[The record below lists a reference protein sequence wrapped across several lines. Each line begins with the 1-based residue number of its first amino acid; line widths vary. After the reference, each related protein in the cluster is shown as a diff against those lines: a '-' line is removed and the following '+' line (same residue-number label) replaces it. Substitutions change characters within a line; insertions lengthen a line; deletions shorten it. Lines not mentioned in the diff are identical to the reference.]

1 MARRKRPGRA
11 KGRRNLG
18 YFYRKGRG
26 WFTSNDEKLCDAEGN
41 HLRNPDDDETAQIAY
56 ARYVAERATN
66 PLTSTCCRDS
76 MLVADVCQRYLE
88 HAQRQNAAET
98 YRLRADLLFDF
109 CSGFPARFREQTDKA
124 HATDRLHAGYGAR
137 AWNQLRKID
146 VEDWLAAHPGWKST
160 RAAVQA
166 VRRAFN
172 YCLEQGLITANPVK
186 GIKVKAS
193 GKRVT
198 YFTPEVE
205 EALYKFATPALAL
218 AIKVCIH
225 TGARPMCEF
234 GRLEARHVQ
243 VDEKGNMLWWFSP
256 KEAKVRGKP
265 RVVRIPRYVM
275 PLVEAAAKKHP
286 AGKLFRDQHGRP
298 WTNRTLRDAF
308 TKLRR
313 RLLRKGIPIDK
324 SDVMYTCR
332 HTYAKRMLA
341 GYWTGKP
348 LTIEFLAALMGNTPK
363 ICWEHY
369 AQWCDKYTEPL
380 WESLTY

>member
-1 MARRKRPGRA
+1 MSRRKRPGRS

-26 WFTSNDEKLCDAEGN
+26 WFTSADEKLCDSDGN
-41 HLRNPDDDETAQIAY
+41 HLRDPNEHEAAVLAY
-56 ARYVAERATN
+56 ARYCTAQAASLPTPVD
-66 PLTSTCCRDS
+66 DS
-76 MLVADVCQRYLE
+76 LVADVCGRYLE
-88 HAQRQNAAET
+88 HARRVGAEQT
-98 YRLRADLLFDF
+98 YRMRADILFDF
-109 CSGFPARFREQTDKA
+109 CSGFPARFRDRPDQ
-124 HATDRLHAGYGAR
+124 ATPSYRIHQGYGNHR
-137 AWNQLRKID
+137 WNQLRKID
-146 VEDWLAAHPGWKST
+146 VEDWLSAHPRWKST

-172 YCLEQGLITANPVK
+172 YCLEQGVITSNPVK
-186 GIKVKAS
+186 GLKATRP

-205 EALYKFATPALAL
+205 EALYGFAKPAIAL

-225 TGARPMCEF
+225 TGTRPMCEF
-234 GRLEARHVQ
+234 GRVEARHVQ
-243 VDEKGNMLWWFSP
+243 IDEKGNMVWWFSP
-256 KEAKVRGKP
+256 KEAKVRNKP
-265 RVVRIPRYVM
+265 RVVRIPRCIV
-275 PLVEAAAKKHP
+275 PLVEDAMKKHP
-286 AGKLFRDQHGRP
+286 TGKLFRDHHGRP

-308 TKLRR
+308 TKLRQ
-313 RLLRKGIPIDK
+313 RLLRKGVPIDK

-332 HTYAKRMLA
+332 HTYAKRMLG
-341 GYWTGKP
+341 GYWTAKP
-348 LTIEFLAALMGNTPK
+348 LTIEFLAALMGNSPT